1 MDKIKINRIK
11 TLLKAKYSKGLI
23 VFFLMILWMLS
34 FFIAYLLPY
43 EIGESFNQEL
53 LFYYYP
59 LSLICWSFVLEGVR
73 LKEGSK
79 YLRLGIIRKDFLITS
94 MVIENIII
102 FIMGFFISSN
112 IFILIEG
119 TSLSFL
125 GFFINRSLIGILKL
139 TLLNYIFINFSIGLG
154 RFLFI
159 ILDKF
164 IFAWIK
170 GLIYPIIY
178 FIFISSFMKKFNYA
192 LIQLDYKKLLIPS
205 IAIMIVI
212 NLFYYKIWLKK
223 DLI

>member
-1 MDKIKINRIK
+1 MDKIKINKIK

-34 FFIAYLLPY
+34 FSVAYFLPY
-43 EIGESFNQEL
+43 EIGEGINQEV
-53 LFYYYP
+53 LFYCYP
-59 LSLICWSFVLEGVR
+59 LFLIYYSFVLERVR
-73 LKEGSK
+73 LEEGSK

-102 FIMGFFISSN
+102 FIMGFFIASN
-112 IFILIEG
+112 IFILIEE
-119 TSLSFL
+119 TSFL
-125 GFFINRSLIGILKL
+125 FFGFFINKSLIGILKL

-170 GLIYPIIY
+170 GLIYPIMY
-178 FIFISSFMKKFNYA
+178 VVFILSLMKKSNYA
-192 LIQLDYKKLLIPS
+192 LIQLDYRKLLIPS
-205 IAIMIVI
+205 IVIMIVI

-223 DLI
+223 DLV